1 VTTPTETLQA
11 LRRAVDQAE
20 DVLRA
25 AEAYREAAA
34 AMAPIADLDGLRKAV
49 ARRRRDLGLTQLEA
63 NFRAGLADGHWSKI
77 ECGDKQFGFLSLP
90 LVLETLDAVL
100 VLQPKQPNQMEKSSV

>member
-1 VTTPTETLQA
+1 VTTATETLQA

-25 AEAYREAAA
+25 AEAYQKAAA
-34 AMAPIADLDGLRKAV
+34 AMSPIENLEGLRKAV
-49 ARRRRDLGLTQLEA
+49 AARRRALALTQFEA
-63 NFRAGLADGHWSKI
+63 NHRAGLADGHWNKI

-100 VLQPKQPNQMEKSSV
+100 VLQPKQPNQMEKVT

>member
-1 VTTPTETLQA
+1 VTSPAETLQA

-34 AMAPIADLDGLRKAV
+34 AMSPIADLEGLRKAI
-49 ARRRRDLGLTQLEA
+49 ASRRRDLGLTQEEA
-63 NFRAGLADGHWSKI
+63 YYSRSNLTKWR
-77 ECGDKQFGFLSLP
+77 Q
-90 LVLETLDAVL
+90 
-100 VLQPKQPNQMEKSSV
+100 